1 MDEGIVIN
9 LAKVPEKAK
18 LIVVLVKISE
28 VQRFKV
34 ETELGKIKNAAYGV
48 EYWQH
53 KVPIHSKNIG

>member
-1 MDEGIVIN
+1 MDEGFVIN

-18 LIVVLVKISE
+18 FIVVLVKISE

-48 EYWQH
+48 
-53 KVPIHSKNIG
+53 